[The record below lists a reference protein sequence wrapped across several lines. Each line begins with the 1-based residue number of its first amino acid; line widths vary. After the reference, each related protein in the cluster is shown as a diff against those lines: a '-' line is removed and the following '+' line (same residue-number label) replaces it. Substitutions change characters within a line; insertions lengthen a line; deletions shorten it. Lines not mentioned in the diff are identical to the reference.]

1 MAKLAPRALWWFRWG
16 AMLTFL
22 SGLYLLHKVGALGAT
37 MPAIWVGALAGIF
50 MFLNVWLIIWPA
62 QQVVLG
68 MKAGDGPSN
77 AAKAGLASRTNTLFS
92 GPMLLGMLASKHL
105 PLAGSTTG
113 LYLAMGLI
121 VLLEINA
128 IVGKQGPMTTVKGVI
143 HMSLL
148 LTVVTWALLNYV

>member
-1 MAKLAPRALWWFRWG
+1 
-16 AMLTFL
+16 
-22 SGLYLLHKVGALGAT
+22 
-37 MPAIWVGALAGIF
+37 
-50 MFLNVWLIIWPA
+50 
-62 QQVVLG
+62 
-68 MKAGDGPSN
+68 MKAGYGPSN
-77 AAKAGLASRTNTLFS
+77 AANAGLASRTNTLFS